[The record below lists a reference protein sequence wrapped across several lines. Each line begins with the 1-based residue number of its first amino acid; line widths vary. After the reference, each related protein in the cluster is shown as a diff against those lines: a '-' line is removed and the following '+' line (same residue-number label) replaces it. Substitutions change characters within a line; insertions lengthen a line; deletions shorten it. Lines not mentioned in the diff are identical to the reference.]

1 MQFRCY
7 STIGNLRGF
16 SSVVITIYILYW
28 FIIPIPYYRFWNKK
42 YCIMN
47 LHIYPSSVFL
57 SKSPN
62 HKAKSNQMEMRM
74 LRPGGI
80 PAGISSSRI
89 VGRKEVVSLEG
100 AGSRQDGPLWKTPNP
115 HQVGMLNLREID
127 PLSREV
133 DPLSLLFRQSLFL
146 FERILI
152 KMARWIWGR
161 LIHSRNLA
169 GTACKGLCISF
180 GWWWRFSSSTRVL
193 RNSFQGFWFLS
204 QRLNLFDLNVS
215 FVWGRLR
222 LQCQSTRRS
231 IRKAAAHRRSW
242 L

>member
-1 MQFRCY
+1 MNFTYLSIFGLFVQESKPQGQKQPNGDAHASPRWNSCGNFFESNRRTKGSGEFR
-7 STIGNLRGF
+7 
-16 SSVVITIYILYW
+16 
-28 FIIPIPYYRFWNKK
+28 
-42 YCIMN
+42 
-47 LHIYPSSVFL
+47 
-57 SKSPN
+57 
-62 HKAKSNQMEMRM
+62 
-74 LRPGGI
+74 
-80 PAGISSSRI
+80 
-89 VGRKEVVSLEG
+89 
-100 AGSRQDGPLWKTPNP
+100 GSRVPDKMDLFER
-115 HQVGMLNLREID
+115 LRILIRLACWIWGRLIHS
-127 PLSREV
+127 PGRLIHS
-133 DPLSLLFRQSLFL
+133 PLLFRQSLFL